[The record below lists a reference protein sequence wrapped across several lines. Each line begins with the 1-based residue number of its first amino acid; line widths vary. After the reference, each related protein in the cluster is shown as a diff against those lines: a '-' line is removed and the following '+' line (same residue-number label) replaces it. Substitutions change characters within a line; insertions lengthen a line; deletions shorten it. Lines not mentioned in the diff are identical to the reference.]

1 MECGRQEEQG
11 PEHDG
16 DGADDLVVLNHQH
29 RAGAD
34 GRHLMG
40 DGHGDGP
47 EYARRVEDADKRNG
61 EEGGEESG
69 SEEKG

>member
-1 MECGRQEEQG
+1 MERGRQEEPG

-16 DGADDLVVLNHQH
+16 DGADDLVVLDHQH

-34 GRHLMG
+34 GRHLMRG
-40 DGHGDGP
+40 GHGDGP
-47 EYARRVEDADKRNG
+47 EYARRAEDTDKRNG

-69 SEEKG
+69 SEENG